1 MNIRIGTSLVR
12 IVCGALATLVIAG
25 IIVPN
30 LMMRT
35 EAASSLSTM
44 AFAGVSVSY
53 NPQNVMFASLG
64 EVAGALLVFLV
75 TCRSLSRKRQ

>member
-30 LMMRT
+30 LMRT